1 MAVRN
6 SKELGDNLF
15 KIATHLLSNQNLC
28 RLLVNDDM
36 DPLAREVED
45 TYKLLGKNIVVVPKI
60 NEEDFDRESK
70 IALVFPYGELN
81 DNNKEFKNLR
91 LDVLIYTTLDT
102 WIVNNTSL
110 RPFMIMSEIEI
121 SLKDKRVNGIGVIEY
136 DNFELTTLTDKLSCY
151 QMRFTINVFD

>member
-45 TYKLLGKNIVVVPKI
+45 TYKLLGKNIVVVPRI

-91 LDVLIYTTLDT
+91 FDVLIYTTLDT
-102 WIVNNTSL
+102 WVVNNTSL
-110 RPFMIMSEIEI
+110 RPFMIMSEIET